1 MNKLK
6 ESFKSL
12 STMYFNILKDLC
24 KMNQLNRFNKTLFKN
39 LYRAGKSIVLDKTW
53 DEETKTIKIKTIE
66 LTMKKEY
73 EFIKQQ
79 WGKNNVK

>member
-39 LYRAGKSIVLDKTW
+39 LYRAGKSIVLDKKW

-79 WGKNNVK
+79 WGTNNVK

>member
-79 WGKNNVK
+79 WGKDNGK

>member
-12 STMYFNILKDLC
+12 SIMYFNIIKDLC
-24 KMNQLNRFNKTLFKN
+24 KMNQLNSFNHTLFKN
-39 LYRAGKSIVLDKTW
+39 WYKAGKNIVLDKTW

-79 WGKNNVK
+79 WGTNNVK

>member
-79 WGKNNVK
+79 WGINNVK

>member
-12 STMYFNILKDLC
+12 GTMYFNILKDLG
-24 KMNQLNRFNKTLFKN
+24 KMNLLHSFNQTLFKH
-39 LYRAGKSIVLDKTW
+39 LYRAGEDIILDKTLN
-53 DEETKTIKIKTIE
+53 EETKTIKIKTIE

-79 WGKNNVK
+79 WGKNNGR

>member
-39 LYRAGKSIVLDKTW
+39 LYRAVKSIVLDKTL

>member
-24 KMNQLNRFNKTLFKN
+24 RENQLNRFNKTLFKH
-39 LYRAGKSIVLDKTW
+39 LYRAGGDVILDKTL

-79 WGKNNVK
+79 WGKNNGK

>member
-39 LYRAGKSIVLDKTW
+39 LYTASKRIVLDKTL

-79 WGKNNVK
+79 WGKNNGK

>member
-6 ESFKSL
+6 ENFKSL

>member
-12 STMYFNILKDLC
+12 STMYFNIIKDLC

-79 WGKNNVK
+79 WGTNNVK

>member
-79 WGKNNVK
+79 WGTNNVK